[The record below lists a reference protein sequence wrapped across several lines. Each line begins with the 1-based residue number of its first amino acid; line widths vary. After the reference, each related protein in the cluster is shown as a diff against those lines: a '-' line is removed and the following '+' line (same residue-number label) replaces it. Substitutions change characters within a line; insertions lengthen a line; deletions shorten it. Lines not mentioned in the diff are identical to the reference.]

1 MLAGLQAYLEQR
13 QSFSI
18 WQKCMLMADKKCFF
32 FKVNIYV
39 MIRIIFIKD
48 WIRKRARIFSFCSNI
63 IQKMVDLN
71 VFFFSLEKKCHFL
84 K

>member
-1 MLAGLQAYLEQR
+1 
-13 QSFSI
+13 
-18 WQKCMLMADKKCFF
+18 
-32 FKVNIYV
+32 

-48 WIRKRARIFSFCSNI
+48 WIRKRAGIFSFCSNI

>member
-48 WIRKRARIFSFCSNI
+48 WIRKRAGIFSFCSNI